1 MRKPSSGGDKGKV
14 SPFVLV
20 ATGFALLV
28 FGLVGGYTLNMSGG
42 ENGDPGGIALPV
54 AAEKAYAKAAE
65 NYLCPCG
72 SCAEALA
79 ECGCGTASEVKQD
92 TRKRLAQEDKV
103 EFSDVTWI
111 LENIHKAQ
119 PLR

>member
-1 MRKPSSGGDKGKV
+1 MTEPSSGGEKRKV

-20 ATGFALLV
+20 AAGFALLV
-28 FGLVGGYTLNMSGG
+28 FGLIGGYTLNMSGKAG
-42 ENGDPGGIALPV
+42 GDPEGIALTV

-79 ECGCGTASEVKQD
+79 ECGCGTAGEVKQD

-103 EFSDVTWI
+103 NYSDVTWI

-119 PLR
+119 PLS

>member
-1 MRKPSSGGDKGKV
+1 MSQSSGGGENRGI

-20 ATGFALLV
+20 AVGFALLV

-42 ENGDPGGIALPV
+42 SGEEPGGIALPV

-79 ECGCGTASEVKQD
+79 ECVCETAAEVKLD
-92 TRKRLAQEDKV
+92 TRKRLAQEDQV
-103 EFSDVTWI
+103 AFSDVTWI
-111 LENIHKAQ
+111 LENIHEAQ
-119 PLR
+119 PMR

>member
-1 MRKPSSGGDKGKV
+1 MSQSSGGGEKRGI

-20 ATGFALLV
+20 AVGFALLV

-42 ENGDPGGIALPV
+42 AGEDTAGIALPV

-79 ECGCGTASEVKQD
+79 ECECETANGVRQD
-92 TRKRLAQEDKV
+92 TRKRLAQEDQV
-103 EFSDVTWI
+103 EYSDVAWI

-119 PLR
+119 PVR

>member
-1 MRKPSSGGDKGKV
+1 MSQTPRGGEKRV
-14 SPFVLV
+14 PPFVLV
-20 ATGFALLV
+20 AVGFVLLV
-28 FGLVGGYTLNMSGG
+28 FGLVGGYTLNMSSGTG
-42 ENGDPGGIALPV
+42 GDPEGIALSV

-92 TRKRLAQEDKV
+92 TRKRLAQEDQV
-103 EFSDVTWI
+103 DFSDVTWI

-119 PLR
+119 PMR